1 MDDTPAATQGL
12 RADVV
17 LASVA
22 IVLVAGAGAWFLLGD
37 TGAPELDVPMPATT
51 NEAAPA
57 EKALNVTA
65 STTADSAQ
73 TLAGKARMALNA
85 DMVAEPPGQNA
96 LYYYSLAV
104 EADPDNT
111 EFRDE
116 LNAVSDQV
124 STMIRG
130 YIDAGDFATAEQ
142 LASRLQLAVPSAA
155 VLREYELAVGNRRQ
169 QLLDQAVAAA
179 DGGNQRE
186 ANTLLA
192 AARALPGS
200 ADASI
205 RQTQQRLA
213 TIASERQAAQA
224 ARVAAREAERQQQQ
238 QAAAASDANTTAAG
252 GTDTLAAPET
262 RPTVAAATVSDEPPA
277 DVVTAGSIREK
288 ISGGSLDGDSGA
300 IAELRAALG
309 EYPESEAVS
318 ESRTLLL
325 SAVEARVEQQLAADD
340 TRGAAGSIAAI
351 ESLPG
356 ADTVVP
362 AMRSALGVAEKRVA
376 GATLLPASQLEIV
389 EVVQPQYPSKARRRD
404 IEGWVDVEFTVKAD
418 GRTGDIV
425 VVRTDKNDIFN
436 RSAIQAVSQWQFK
449 PRMFRGE
456 AIDQRVFTRIG
467 YRLQ

>member
-1 MDDTPAATQGL
+1 MDDTPAKPGL
-12 RADVV
+12 RADII

-37 TGAPELDVPMPATT
+37 AGAPELDIPIPAAVTT
-51 NEAAPA
+51 EPAAD
-57 EKALNVTA
+57 ELNVTA
-65 STTADSAQ
+65 TAGDSAQ

-130 YIDAGDFATAEQ
+130 YLGAGDFNTAEQ

-179 DGGNQRE
+179 TAGNQRE
-186 ANTLLA
+186 ANRLMA
-192 AARALPGS
+192 VARELPGN

-205 RQTQQRLA
+205 RQAQQRLA
-213 TIASERQAAQA
+213 TIATERQAAEAQ
-224 ARVAAREAERQQQQ
+224 RVAAREAARQERQATAAQ
-238 QAAAASDANTTAAG
+238 QAAATAP
-252 GTDTLAAPET
+252 AAATPQPTET
-262 RPTVAAATVSDEPPA
+262 RPAVAAAQVADEPAA
-277 DVVTAGSIREK
+277 DEVTAGSIREK
-288 ISGGSLDGDSGA
+288 ITRGTLDGDTGA
-300 IAELRAALG
+300 IAQLRAALG
-309 EYPESEAVS
+309 DYPESEAVI

-340 TRGAAGSIAAI
+340 TTGAAGSIAAI

-356 ADTVVP
+356 ADAVVP
-362 AMRSALGVAEKRVA
+362 AMRSALGDAEKRLA
-376 GATLLPASQLEIV
+376 GSTVLPASQLQIV
-389 EVVQPQYPSKARRRD
+389 EVVQPQYPLKARRRD
-404 IEGWVDVEFTVKAD
+404 IEGWVDLEFTVKAD

-425 VVRTDKNDIFN
+425 VVQTDKNDIFN